1 MSTLLLAL
9 GLTLI
14 VLSSTSVSAQDPE
27 IDPSDPEAQRFIRNP
42 SYEEVTNSS
51 HLPPWSKAKGSPGII
66 YAEQSAPHSGG
77 WNGALEPLGS
87 WLAMRQRVLVA
98 SGRVYRL
105 TTWVS
110 TSNGDSGHPANLV
123 WNTNVSG
130 DRVCAYSLA
139 RWATYSHVECWF
151 DVPDGVTKFLV
162 KLKSNAPN
170 GQWVVV
176 DDWKIEDWGRS
187 EEVQSAQALGKVQ
200 GEAVFGANSAIYTGQ
215 PDGGSYF
222 VAGFVGVCNQVPCS
236 VALQTGYYEVGFAK
250 GTWTGGQ
257 LKPYVSWKESGSL
270 GGTGRTI
277 DNLTL
282 NEDTRYNFEVR
293 FNDATQEWE
302 AYVGGIL
309 VDHRALGFV
318 SSQEAACG
326 AEGAKQSPPI
336 NPILSTQCA
345 SFKIKGANGTWQ
357 SRDFNVTKTQRNNCV
372 TKTGTYGW
380 KGWGPC

>member
-1 MSTLLLAL
+1 MHSRRPHTIPSAINASRSNARVFPVNLLSLLILAL
-9 GLTLI
+9 ALTLI

-87 WLAMRQRVLVA
+87 WLAMRQRVLVT
-98 SGRVYRL
+98 SGHVYRL

-215 PDGGSYF
+215 PDGESYF

-236 VALQTGYYEVGFAK
+236 VALQ
-250 GTWTGGQ
+250 
-257 LKPYVSWKESGSL
+257 
-270 GGTGRTI
+270 I
-277 DNLTL
+277 
-282 NEDTRYNFEVR
+282 
-293 FNDATQEWE
+293 
-302 AYVGGIL
+302 
-309 VDHRALGFV
+309 GFV